1 VIRDFRTT
9 KNRCGDE
16 VHVNGLEGKV
26 AVVTGASRGVGRRI
40 AVRLANLGASV
51 ALVARSQA
59 ALENTRSEIAAN
71 SGRALPFPADLG
83 EPHSI
88 EPLKGAI
95 ERDLGV
101 PSILVNAAGVFG
113 PIDLIKDTDP
123 AAWIGTIQ
131 INAIAPYLACRT
143 FVGGMV
149 ERGWGRIV
157 NVTSAAALHTPGP
170 ANSAYGTSK
179 AALNQFTRHL
189 ASELQ
194 GTGVTAN
201 VIHPGDVKTGMWA
214 YIKAEA
220 ERLGSVAEAYTQWAD
235 WVEETGGDDPEKAA
249 DLVADLMGDEAAA
262 VNGRFLWIKD
272 GLQAPIPSWGESED
286 LQPWRK

>member
-1 VIRDFRTT
+1 
-9 KNRCGDE
+9 
-16 VHVNGLEGKV
+16 VNDLEGKV

-40 AVRLANLGASV
+40 AVRLGNIGSTV
-51 ALVARSQA
+51 ALVGRTQA
-59 ALENTRSEIAAN
+59 ALEDTRSEIEAQG
-71 SGRALPFPADLG
+71 GRALAYIADLG
-83 EPHSI
+83 ETHWI

-113 PIDLIKDTDP
+113 PIDLVRDTDP
-123 AAWIGTIQ
+123 EAWTKTIQ
-131 INAIAPYLACRT
+131 INAIAPYLTCRT
-143 FVGGMV
+143 FVGEMV
-149 ERGWGRIV
+149 KRGWGRIV

-189 ASELQ
+189 ASELE

-201 VIHPGDVKTGMWA
+201 VIHPGDVKTEMWA

-220 ERLGSVAEAYTQWAD
+220 QRLRSVADAYIQWAD

-249 DLVADLMGDEAAA
+249 GLVADLMGDEAAA

-272 GLQAPIPSWGESED
+272 GLQAPVSSWGEPED
-286 LQPWRK
+286 RQPWRR

>member
-1 VIRDFRTT
+1 M
-9 KNRCGDE
+9 
-16 VHVNGLEGKV
+16 
-26 AVVTGASRGVGRRI
+26 TGASRGVGRRI
-40 AVRLANLGASV
+40 AVRLANTGASV
-51 ALVARSQA
+51 ALVARSHA
-59 ALENTRSEIAAN
+59 ALEETRNEIEVHG
-71 SGRALPFPADLG
+71 GRALAFPVDLG

-88 EPLKGAI
+88 GPLKDAI

-113 PIDLIKDTDP
+113 PIDLVGDTDS
-123 AAWIGTIQ
+123 AAWIETIQ
-131 INAIAPYLACRT
+131 INAIAPYLTCRA

-149 ERGWGRIV
+149 QRRWGRIV

-189 ASELQ
+189 ASELE

-201 VIHPGDVKTGMWA
+201 VIHPGDVKTEMWA
-214 YIKAEA
+214 YIKSEA
-220 ERLGSVAEAYTQWAD
+220 QRLGNVADAYIQWAD
-235 WVEETGGDDPEKAA
+235 WVAATGGDDPEKAA
-249 DLVADLMGDEAAA
+249 VLVADLMDDEAAA

-272 GLQAPIPSWGESED
+272 GLQAPIPSWGEPQD

>member
-1 VIRDFRTT
+1 M
-9 KNRCGDE
+9 
-16 VHVNGLEGKV
+16 NGLEGKV
-26 AVVTGASRGVGRRI
+26 AVVTGASRGVGQRI
-40 AVRLANLGASV
+40 AMRLANLGAIV
-51 ALVARSQA
+51 ALVARSKA
-59 ALENTRSEIAAN
+59 DLEETRIEIEAN
-71 SGRALPFPADLG
+71 GGRALALPVDLG
-83 EPHSI
+83 AIRSI
-88 EPLKGAI
+88 EPLKAAI

-113 PIDLIKDTDP
+113 PINLVRNTDP
-123 AAWIGTIQ
+123 AAWIDTIQ
-131 INAIAPYLACRT
+131 INTIAPYLTCRT
-143 FVGGMV
+143 FVPGMLA
-149 ERGWGRIV
+149 RGWGRIV

-201 VIHPGDVKTGMWA
+201 VIHPGDVKTEMWA

-220 ERLGSVAEAYTQWAD
+220 QRLGRVADAYLEWAD

-249 DLVADLMGDEAAA
+249 DLVADLMRDEAAA

>member
-1 VIRDFRTT
+1 MKIAAE
-9 KNRCGDE
+9 NE
-16 VHVNGLEGKV
+16 VRPNGLEGKV

-40 AVRLANLGASV
+40 AVRLAKMGVRV
-51 ALVARSQA
+51 ALVARSQDT
-59 ALENTRSEIAAN
+59 LEQTRTEIETN
-71 SGRALPFPADLG
+71 GGRALAFPADLG
-83 EPHSI
+83 EAHSI
-88 EPLKGAI
+88 EPLKAAI

-113 PIDLIKDTDP
+113 PIDLVKDTDP
-123 AAWIGTIQ
+123 AAWIETIQ
-131 INAIAPYLACRT
+131 INAIAPYLTCQT

-189 ASELQ
+189 ASELK

-201 VIHPGDVKTGMWA
+201 VIHPGDVKTEMWA

-220 ERLGSVAEAYTQWAD
+220 QRLGSVADAYIQWAD

-249 DLVADLMGDEAAA
+249 DLVADLMCDEAAA

-272 GLQAPIPSWGESED
+272 GLQAPIPSWGEPED
-286 LQPWRK
+286 RQPWRK